1 MKTDIHHNSLEAY
14 YEGKVQLFNKRTRE
28 ILSALEILGKA
39 TDRQIQEYL
48 NLPEPNAV
56 RPRITEAIKE
66 GLLSEVDVTRCH
78 ITNKQVRVVAIA
90 KKTVEY
96 QIPLFV

>member
-1 MKTDIHHNSLEAY
+1 MKTDIHNNSLDAY
-14 YEGKVQLFNKRTRE
+14 YEGKLELFPKRTRE
-28 ILSALEILGKA
+28 ILSALEILIKA

-48 NLPEPNAV
+48 GLPERGSV
-56 RPRITEAIKE
+56 QPRITEAIQS
-66 GLLSEVDVTRCH
+66 GLLCEIEQTKCH